1 MSPADALA
9 QERRARLAAE
19 RMLEV
24 KQKELFAA
32 NKQLSEHALALT
44 HEIVEQR
51 EEVEVVRSTAE
62 ELRGRNTQALHDL
75 EQAQEAADAAQ
86 RRLWDS
92 VATIEDGFAVFD
104 KSGALVSANPAYMSV
119 FEEMECMAPGVT
131 YAEVVYILVE
141 EGIVDIG
148 TKSATEWC
156 DFMLTRWHSP
166 ELEPTTIKLW
176 NRQFIRLVDRRS
188 QNGDTVS
195 LALNITEAIRRE
207 EELEDALLKA
217 EAANLAKSAFLAKM
231 SHELRTPMNGVVGMA
246 DLLSE
251 TTLDEDQ
258 RLFVETI
265 KSSGE
270 SLLALINDVLDF
282 SKMEAAKLVLHNEEF
297 DLERTMNEVLM
308 LFHPAV
314 VAKDVDLILD
324 YDMFL
329 PTLFLGDPGRIRQIL
344 TNLIGNAV
352 KFTASGH
359 VLVRAIGLPDGDG
372 DDYRVHVTVE
382 DTGPGIPSAKVDH
395 IFGEFNQVEDEKN
408 RQFEGTGLGLAIAK
422 QLVTLMGGEIWVD
435 SVPDQGSS
443 FGFYV
448 PLPGADGAEFTLDKV
463 PEWVSRIIM
472 LSRPSQSALILAK
485 QLRILGIEV
494 IDATPK
500 EFASQPNTRPGDV
513 LVIDA
518 ERSQHTGS
526 TAINAMT
533 EFGVPVPVVLMQNLQ
548 DDDGDFT
555 YDDVTIINKPAGR
568 KLLIDAISAIA
579 PPQAHRVAA
588 ILTPD
593 NVPNVDAVSAPPA
606 PVAED
611 VPQMSRPMRILAAED
626 NKTNRLVLSKLI
638 GKLNLHLEFAE
649 NGVEA
654 VQKWQDFRPDLVFMD
669 ISMPIMDGK
678 DATRRI
684 REIEAGHDGPPTPIV
699 ALTAHALSGDETE
712 FLAAGLDR
720 CLTKPLRKRAIFD
733 EIRKASPAHVQAVFP
748 DQDAASPADD
758 LVLTSQG
765 R

>member
-1 MSPADALA
+1 MSPVDALA

-19 RMLEV
+19 RMLEL

-32 NKQLSEHALALT
+32 NKQLSQHALALT

-51 EEVEVVRSTAE
+51 EEVEVVRHAAE
-62 ELRGRNTQALHDL
+62 ELRGRNTQVLQDL

-119 FEEMECMAPGVT
+119 FEEMECMGPGVT
-131 YAEVVYILVE
+131 YTEVINILVE

-148 TKSATEWC
+148 TQSAREWR
-156 DFMLTRWHSP
+156 DFMLARWNSP

-246 DLLSE
+246 DLLAE

-258 RLFVETI
+258 QLFVDTI
-265 KSSGE
+265 RISGE
-270 SLLALINDVLDF
+270 SLLSLINDVLDF
-282 SKMEAAKLVLHNEEF
+282 SKMEAAKLVLHKEEF
-297 DLERTMNEVLM
+297 GLERTLNEVLM

-314 VAKDVDLILD
+314 VAKSVDLILD

-329 PTLFLGDPGRIRQIL
+329 PTLFMGDPGRIRQIL

-352 KFTASGH
+352 KFTSTGH

-372 DDYRVHVTVE
+372 DDYRVHITVE
-382 DTGPGIPSAKVDH
+382 DTGPGIPTAKIDH
-395 IFGEFNQVEDEKN
+395 IFGEFNQVEDQKN

-435 SVPDQGSS
+435 SVVDQGSS
-443 FGFYV
+443 FGFFV
-448 PLPGADGAEFTLDKV
+448 PLPSSDRATFSLDKA
-463 PEWVSRIIM
+463 PDWVSRIVM
-472 LSRPSQSALILAK
+472 LSRPSQSALILTK

-494 IDATPK
+494 VEATPAQ
-500 EFASQPNTRPGDV
+500 FAERPVTQSGDV
-513 LVIDA
+513 LVVDA
-518 ERSQHTGS
+518 ERSRRTGS
-526 TAINAMT
+526 MAINAMLRS
-533 EFGVPVPVVLMQNLQ
+533 GVKVPVVLMQNLQ
-548 DDDGDFT
+548 DDDSDFT
-555 YDDVTIINKPAGR
+555 YENVTIINKPAGR
-568 KLLIDAISAIA
+568 KLLIDAMSNISPSEAMESDAKSPAHA
-579 PPQAHRVAA
+579 PPEAENPRPAAVADD
-588 ILTPD
+588 T
-593 NVPNVDAVSAPPA
+593 
-606 PVAED
+606 VASS
-611 VPQMSRPMRILAAED
+611 QLRPMRILAAED

-638 GKLNLHLEFAE
+638 AKLNLQLEFAE

-678 DATRRI
+678 EATRRI
-684 REIEAGHDGPPTPIV
+684 RQIEAEHAEPATPIV

-712 FLAAGLDR
+712 FLAAGLTH
-720 CLTKPLRKRAIFD
+720 CLTKPLRKEAIF
-733 EIRKASPAHVQAVFP
+733 EQIRKARPAHTNPVF
-748 DQDAASPADD
+748 ASPEPLADTED
-758 LVLTSQG
+758 LLLDAQAT
-765 R
+765 